1 MDVLLAPELNQFVA
15 EKVAGG
21 FYASPNEV
29 ISEALRVLKQQDE
42 LRQSRLDDLRQEI
55 QKGLDQS
62 ERGEVLGFDSTS
74 EILSHIKAEAAKRLS
89 STA

>member
-21 FYASPNEV
+21 LYASPNEV
-29 ISEALRVLKQQDE
+29 ISEALRVLKKQDE
-42 LRQSRLDDLRQEI
+42 LRQSRLDNLKQEI

-62 ERGEVLGFDSTS
+62 EQGEVLNFDSTS
-74 EILSHIKAEAAKRLS
+74 EILSHIKAETAKRLS
-89 STA
+89 AA

>member
-29 ISEALRVLKQQDE
+29 ISEALRILKKQDE
-42 LRQSRLDDLRQEI
+42 LRQARLEDLRQEI

-62 ERGEVLGFDSTS
+62 ERGEVLSFDSTS
-74 EILSHIKAEAAKRLS
+74 EILAHIKAETTRRQS
-89 STA
+89 SGA

>member
-21 FYASPNEV
+21 LYASPNEV
-29 ISEALRVLKQQDE
+29 ISEALRVLKKQDE
-42 LRQSRLDDLRQEI
+42 LRQSRLDNLKQEI

-62 ERGEVLGFDSTS
+62 EQGEVLNFDSTS
-74 EILSHIKAEAAKRLS
+74 EILSHNKAETAKRLS
-89 STA
+89 AA